1 MDRLRVHSVTL
12 LSGRLGLRPM
22 TEDDWDVLAK
32 WNTDPEVLYYAE
44 GDDISSRSLEET
56 QMIYRDVCRHAFVF
70 IAQVDGKP
78 IGECWLQQ
86 MNLER
91 VLERHPRKDLRRIDL
106 TIGEKDLWGRG
117 WGTKIIGLLTRFGFE
132 ECGADAIFG
141 CDIADYNPRS
151 RRAFEK
157 NGYVLDAVVP
167 QPDGRKS
174 KVDYDMILS
183 REAYERL
190 QRT

>member
-12 LSGRLGLRPM
+12 RSGRLGLRPM

-56 QMIYRDVCRHAFVF
+56 QMICRDVSRHAFVF